1 MKKSIIEKL
10 ISCCFLCIFLY
21 RAYVKLGDL
30 HLNMLK
36 LFFRTVLVHL
46 PEINKTALAIFVAM
60 SDSISLQ
67 KELNDVEFE
76 SVIDGKWPVTWLV
89 LHLV

>member
-1 MKKSIIEKL
+1 MKAVFFLQFFCIEL
-10 ISCCFLCIFLY
+10 MLRGRSTLNSCFPI
-21 RAYVKLGDL
+21 
-30 HLNMLK
+30 
-36 LFFRTVLVHL
+36 TVLL
-46 PEINKTALAIFVAM
+46 PHKGINTLDLATSVSM
-60 SDSISLQ
+60 PDSISLQ